1 MWSYCCG
8 VLCTGSGLREAT
20 VTVTQQKVKEVMSL
34 EDETFSRFYPRV
46 ADPPAPSGGGAEI
59 YEDFDAIFDPLLPR

>member
-1 MWSYCCG
+1 MLGG
-8 VLCTGSGLREAT
+8 VLCTGSGLREST
-20 VTVTQQKVKEVMSL
+20 VTVTQQKVKEVMTL

-46 ADPPAPSGGGAEI
+46 AAPPTPGGGGGGGEI

>member
-1 MWSYCCG
+1 MGG
-8 VLCTGSGLREAT
+8 VLCAGSGLREST

-34 EDETFSRFYPRV
+34 EDETFSRFYRRV
-46 ADPPAPSGGGAEI
+46 ADPPAPSAGATSAADI